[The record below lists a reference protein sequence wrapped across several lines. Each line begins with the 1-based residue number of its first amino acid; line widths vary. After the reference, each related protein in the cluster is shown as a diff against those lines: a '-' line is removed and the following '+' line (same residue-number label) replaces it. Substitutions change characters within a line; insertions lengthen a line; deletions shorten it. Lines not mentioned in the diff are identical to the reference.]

1 MEERRQNVRVR
12 PDADL
17 PAGLALVREGG
28 EVELDVLDASIGG
41 FGFLYRDSLELTVGQ
56 SIEVRVTLPR
66 MDAFEAR
73 ADVRH
78 IRSGSGSDRAGI
90 HLPELNE
97 DQTRALRRYVAE
109 LFERGLRVT

>member
-12 PDADL
+12 PDHDL
-17 PAGLALVREGG
+17 PVGLAIAGDVD
-28 EVELDVLDASIGG
+28 VPLDVLDASIGG
-41 FGFLYRDSLELTVGQ
+41 FGFLYRDSLELEVGRDVQ
-56 SIEVRVTLPR
+56 VRVTLPR
-66 MDAFEAR
+66 MDAFTTTAK
-73 ADVRH
+73 VRH

-90 HLPELNE
+90 HLPELDE

>member
-17 PAGLALVREGG
+17 SAGVVLVRESGD
-28 EVELDVLDASIGG
+28 VELDVLDASIGG
-41 FGFLYRDSLELTVGQ
+41 FGFLYRDSLELRVGE
-56 SIEVRVTLPR
+56 SVEVRVQLPR
-66 MDAFEAR
+66 MDPFDAR
-73 ADVRH
+73 AMVRH

-90 HLPELNE
+90 HLQQLSE